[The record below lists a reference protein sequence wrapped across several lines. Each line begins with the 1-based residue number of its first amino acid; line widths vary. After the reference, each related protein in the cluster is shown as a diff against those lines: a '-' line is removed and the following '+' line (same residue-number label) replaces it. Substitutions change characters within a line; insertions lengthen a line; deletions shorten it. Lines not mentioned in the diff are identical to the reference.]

1 MEVLQ
6 PHLNYPEKY
15 LSHRRDN
22 NLTDD
27 KRLQYAKIYQNY
39 AVVLPIKLKLEPD
52 EFDGQ
57 EYSHCEE
64 LADWFQLPGLEA
76 GF

>member
-1 MEVLQ
+1 M
-6 PHLNYPEKY
+6 
-15 LSHRRDN
+15 
-22 NLTDD
+22 
-27 KRLQYAKIYQNY
+27 QYAKIYQNY

-76 GF
+76 SF